1 MRYFIEGLKTEF
13 DTQTGK
19 PAHLHLKRWFKL
31 RRSMLAM
38 HDKLV
43 KAGYYVVVTEF

>member
-1 MRYFIEGLKTEF
+1 MRFFIEGLKTEF
-13 DTQTGK
+13 DTQTGE
-19 PAHLHLKRWFKL
+19 PVHLYFKRWYKL
-31 RRSMLAM
+31 RRSLKEA